1 MQIVNWGKSVRDI
14 KAIKQMGVKK
24 KTYVY
29 SEGRWNYVTV
39 WSNVAP
45 TSENLSAYNS
55 VKGY

>member
-29 SEGRWNYVTV
+29 SEGR
-39 WSNVAP
+39 
-45 TSENLSAYNS
+45 
-55 VKGY
+55 